1 MKTLISKELYE
12 EYSKQ
17 CDELLKQICQYDDEN
32 EIPSEIAEK
41 YKTLADA
48 TIEYEKAYH
57 PLPGR
62 VSTLITDAIKQQ
74 MQKRHLKQKNL
85 AKLLGLSDS
94 RISDLMKGKRALNL
108 NVVKKLHR
116 ELNIPA
122 DFLLANC

>member
-1 MKTLISKELYE
+1 MKTLITKELYE

-17 CDELLKQICQYDDEN
+17 CDELLEQIGQYDDEST
-32 EIPSEIAEK
+32 IPIEIAEK
-41 YKTLADA
+41 YKTLALA

-57 PLPGR
+57 PLPGH

-74 MQKRHLKQKNL
+74 MRERQLKQKNL
-85 AKLLGLSDS
+85 AKMLGLSDS
-94 RISDLMKGKRALNL
+94 RVSDLMKGKRALNL
-108 NVVKKLHR
+108 NTVKKLHT